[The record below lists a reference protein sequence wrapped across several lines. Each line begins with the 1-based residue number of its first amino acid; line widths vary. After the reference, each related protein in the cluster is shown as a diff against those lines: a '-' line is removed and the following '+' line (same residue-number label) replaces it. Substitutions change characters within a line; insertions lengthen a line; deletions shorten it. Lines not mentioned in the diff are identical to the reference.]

1 MTTELLRDHTGALHL
16 YSDGRPVTGAVVTG
30 VGADQRTGE
39 LQAIITLPL
48 SKVVVGETRNV
59 IPFVRPE
66 TKAA

>member
-1 MTTELLRDHTGALHL
+1 MSTELLRDHTGALHL

-48 SKVVVGETRNV
+48 KSAVMGEARNV
-59 IPFVRPE
+59 IPFVRPPRE
-66 TKAA
+66 AA